1 MITTNL
7 STKPFYNERAVHLAL
22 LVLTVIVVVASVFN
36 ITRVFQLS
44 HSGGQLAA
52 QAERE
57 EAQAIELHAQAAKL
71 RATVDPKQIEHVSNE
86 ARKANDLIDR
96 RTFSWT
102 ELLNRFETT
111 LPDDVHI
118 TSVRPRVDT
127 NQGTMLTVTVVAK
140 SADDVF
146 QFMENLDK
154 SGAFARLQP
163 RGDQMNDQG
172 LWEATIEA
180 KYTPSTALPV
190 SQPAPQPAPQTAVPQ
205 TVGQP

>member
-1 MITTNL
+1 VITTNL
-7 STKPFYNERAVHLAL
+7 STKPFYNERAVHLGL
-22 LVLTVIVVVASVFN
+22 LVLTVVVVVASVFN

-52 QAERE
+52 QAGRE
-57 EAQAIELHAQAAKL
+57 EAQALDLHAQAGTL

-118 TSVRPRVDT
+118 TSVRPRVDI

-140 SADDVF
+140 SAEDVYR
-146 QFMENLDK
+146 FMENLDK
-154 SGAFARLQP
+154 SGAFANLQP

-172 LWEATIEA
+172 LWEAIIET

-190 SQPAPQPAPQTAVPQ
+190 SQPAPQPAPQP
-205 TVGQP
+205 VGQP